1 MTADVKKVFDT
12 ETMIKLVDPAGGEH
26 ECEVRTC
33 DGFVASGGR
42 SGSTRHRNA

>member
-33 DGFVASGGR
+33 DIYFDVYLA
-42 SGSTRHRNA
+42 THLDIH